1 VARLARRDGVGEG
14 YRMVYREIR
23 FGDLKYLQKIVLFE
37 GSIVAIYC
45 LSSFLC
51 QALWPPEL
59 PCLPLVAPALLATYL
74 SASFLL
80 HYIQYYRVPLRLYHS
95 PSTDT
100 YQLVANRALP
110 GLGPRL
116 AQFGPEDIVKDRL
129 RLPLL
134 PFTSFNLKAAS
145 ISRKLWMSPGGFTN
159 SHHYWRLGGLKD
171 QTGGLG
177 LLPGKA
183 APQTIRMMKAAKKP

>member
-1 VARLARRDGVGEG
+1 LPYA
-14 YRMVYREIR
+14 
-23 FGDLKYLQKIVLFE
+23 
-37 GSIVAIYC
+37 
-45 LSSFLC
+45 SSLC
-51 QALWPPEL
+51 
-59 PCLPLVAPALLATYL
+59 
-74 SASFLL
+74 
-80 HYIQYYRVPLRLYHS
+80 RV
-95 PSTDT
+95 
-100 YQLVANRALP
+100 
-110 GLGPRL
+110 

-134 PFTSFNLKAAS
+134 PFTSLTLKAAS

-183 APQTIRMMKAAKKP
+183 APQTIRMMKAARKP